1 MELRVCEERDIPA
14 VTAIYRHAVLTGR
27 ASFELDAPDEAE
39 MLRRWQGLRAG
50 GYPYLVGLEDGAV
63 AGYAYAGPYRPRP
76 AYRSTVENSV
86 YVAEAFRKRGVGRVL
101 LASLIEAASVR
112 GFRQM
117 VAVIGD
123 SANTP
128 SIRLHEAL
136 GFTHA
141 GVLRAVG
148 WKDGI
153 WLDTVQMQRPLGP
166 GGDTPS
172 DLAPPPADPA
182 PPEGPAPPH
191 PA

>member
-27 ASFELDAPDEAE
+27 ASFELDPPDEAE
-39 MLRRWQGLRAG
+39 MLRRWRGLREG

-148 WKDGI
+148 WKDGT

-166 GGDTPS
+166 GSDTPS
-172 DLAPPPADPA
+172 DLAPQA
-182 PPEGPAPPH
+182 GPAPPH
-191 PA
+191 PADHPG